1 MVTSLM
7 DNDVL
12 QKITAYGLFDSI
24 FRTPPVRHEVYGV
37 LGTAKY
43 VVSKKL
49 KKRPPSRG
57 LDAVLVDLNIALQ
70 NLRELEPTPE
80 EVATAA
86 FLEYQAQ
93 CLNLELDTGE
103 SILCAVLLARQ
114 LNHILTGDKRAIGA
128 VEALTTAQNIPNN
141 IAPKLIC
148 LEQLFF
154 WLVNE
159 HDVHNVRAAV
169 CSERAVDRVLTSC
182 FSCYSPEV
190 PNESC
195 FEGLKSYIADLRRAA
210 PTVLVRED

>member
-1 MVTSLM
+1 M

-12 QKITAYGLFDSI
+12 HKTTAYGLFDHI
-24 FRTPPVRHEVYGV
+24 FKTPPMRHEVYGV

-43 VVSKKL
+43 VVGKKL

-57 LDAVLVDLNIALQ
+57 LEAVLVDFNAALQ

-80 EVATAA
+80 EVETAA
-86 FLEYQAQ
+86 YLEYQAQ

-103 SILCAVLLARQ
+103 SILCAILLARQ

-128 VEALTTAQNIPNN
+128 VETLTNAQHISIN
-141 IAPKLIC
+141 IAAKLIC

-154 WLVNE
+154 WLVNKHHV
-159 HDVHNVRAAV
+159 HDIRATV
-169 CSERAVDRVLTSC
+169 CSERDVDRVLTSC

-190 PNESC
+190 PDESC
-195 FEGLKSYIADLRRAA
+195 VEGLNSYILDLRQAA
-210 PTVLVRED
+210 PTVLA